1 MCDTNPPVQSPSP
14 NGAPHVLVLSDDSL
28 LRELVASLL
37 EHERLSV
44 AEAGSVEEATARC
57 GERMPAVVLLDA
69 MVGGE
74 LAWPVL
80 ADPASVFGD
89 GMPSLVVLAGSGT
102 PTEVA
107 EHELV
112 EAVLPQPVTSEVLVG
127 VVRRHATFPARRSG
141 TRMRPDVAMQI
152 AERLDGKK
160 AK

>member
-1 MCDTNPPVQSPSP
+1 
-14 NGAPHVLVLSDDSL
+14 
-28 LRELVASLL
+28 
-37 EHERLSV
+37 
-44 AEAGSVEEATARC
+44 VEEATARC

-102 PTEVA
+102 PNEVA

-112 EAVLPQPVTSEVLVG
+112 EAVLPQPVTSEVLAG